1 MVHVPLLEF
10 QALNAEVNL
19 VIFPAFTTFSQ
30 CLMASK
36 YRAGKPG
43 DFVTTSKNI
52 TVKSKQKIDTQG
64 ACSAP
69 LSYPTL
75 YKCTK
80 QEVMLTLSC
89 KCYSDLQS
97 SKKRT
102 PRVIVRHCLQ
112 CVSVS
117 LMTGLRF
124 CICNQILELA
134 NGINLSL
141 FQGLLHLHCLL
152 FVYCKWSKT
161 GVGIGELC
169 SAFVVLCIT
178 GKTLLLCSVLC

>member
-1 MVHVPLLEF
+1 MYNALLEF

-19 VIFPAFTTFSQ
+19 VTTFSQ

-43 DFVTTSKNI
+43 DLVTTSKNI

-97 SKKRT
+97 SKRT
-102 PRVIVRHCLQ
+102 LRFIVRHCLQ
-112 CVSVS
+112 CASVS

-134 NGINLSL
+134 NGIKLSL
-141 FQGLLHLHCLL
+141 FQGLLHLQFWIVCCLYTASDPKL
-152 FVYCKWSKT
+152 
-161 GVGIGELC
+161 E
-169 SAFVVLCIT
+169 
-178 GKTLLLCSVLC
+178 

>member
-30 CLMASK
+30 YLMASK
-36 YRAGKPG
+36 HRAGKPG
-43 DFVTTSKNI
+43 DLVTTSKNI

-80 QEVMLTLSC
+80 QGVMLTLSC

-117 LMTGLRF
+117 LMTGLPF

-134 NGINLSL
+134 NGL
-141 FQGLLHLHCLL
+141 
-152 FVYCKWSKT
+152 KT
-161 GVGIGELC
+161 
-169 SAFVVLCIT
+169 
-178 GKTLLLCSVLC
+178 